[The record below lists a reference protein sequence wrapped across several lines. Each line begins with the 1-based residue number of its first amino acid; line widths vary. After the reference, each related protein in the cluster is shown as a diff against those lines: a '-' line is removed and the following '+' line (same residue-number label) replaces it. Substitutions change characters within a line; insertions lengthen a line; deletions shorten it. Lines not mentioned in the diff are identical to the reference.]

1 MYIYPRATVTV
12 NIYTVT
18 VARVYNI
25 LIISGSLVFFSLF
38 SICTTNYPS
47 SCSFFLWYTLP
58 QTQNQK
64 STTNIKNQP
73 QNQQQNQPLEQNRL
87 IGDRWLWIVDW
98 KGDLDRCWWRSVMG
112 WRRSVRSV
120 LMEIGF
126 NGDRCW
132 WSAWDGLTEISV
144 DGVLV
149 MVLLGWRRLVDWRG
163 VVVLVM
169 VVVLMESLLWCLWVL
184 TVRERRRKKMKKRK
198 RKR

>member
-38 SICTTNYPS
+38 SIYTTNHPS
-47 SCSFFLWYTLP
+47 TCSFFLWYTLL

-64 STTNIKNQP
+64 SITNIKNQP

-87 IGDRWLWIVDW
+87 VGDQWLWIVDW
-98 KGDLDRCWWRSVMG
+98 KGDLDWCWWRL
-112 WRRSVRSV
+112 V

-132 WSAWDGLTEISV
+132 WRSVMGWQRSVLMEIDFNGDRCWWSAWDGLMEIGV

-169 VVVLMESLLWCLWVL
+169 AVVLMESLLWCLWVL
-184 TVRERRRKKMKKRK
+184 TVR
-198 RKR
+198 

>member
-1 MYIYPRATVTV
+1 MYIYPRATVIV

-25 LIISGSLVFFSLF
+25 LIISGLLVFFSLF
-38 SICTTNYPS
+38 SICTTNHPS

-87 IGDRWLWIVDW
+87 ISDRWLWIVDW

-112 WRRSVRSV
+112 WRRSVLMEIDFNGDQCWWRSMMGWRRSVRSV

-132 WSAWDGLTEISV
+132 WCAWDGLTEIGV

-169 VVVLMESLLWCLWVL
+169 AVVLMESLL
-184 TVRERRRKKMKKRK
+184 
-198 RKR
+198 

>member
-64 STTNIKNQP
+64 STTIIKNQP

-87 IGDRWLWIVDW
+87 IDDQWLWILDW
-98 KGDLDRCWWRSVMG
+98 RGDLDRWCG
-112 WRRSVRSV
+112 SV
-120 LMEIGF
+120 LMEIGDGLTEIGEIGVD
-126 NGDRCW
+126 GDRCW
-132 WSAWDGLTEISV
+132 WSAYDGASRLTEI
-144 DGVLV
+144 G
-149 MVLLGWRRLVDWRG
+149 GFEG

-169 VVVLMESLLWCLWVL
+169 ESLL
-184 TVRERRRKKMKKRK
+184 
-198 RKR
+198 

>member
-1 MYIYPRATVTV
+1 M
-12 NIYTVT
+12 
-18 VARVYNI
+18 
-25 LIISGSLVFFSLF
+25 
-38 SICTTNYPS
+38 
-47 SCSFFLWYTLP
+47 FFLPLIHTLP

-73 QNQQQNQPLEQNRL
+73 QNQPLEQNRL

-112 WRRSVRSV
+112 WRRSV

-163 VVVLVM
+163 I
-169 VVVLMESLLWCLWVL
+169 VVLMECLFWCFWVL
-184 TVRERRRKKMKKRK
+184 TVRERRRKNKKKRK
-198 RKR
+198 RNRQRYKEKERRRKKRENKKEKMGDKIILKKEYKNIIYIKYNV